1 MPNNLEEIKQAA
13 SAQLDKTKPANII
26 GTIDTR
32 SPPYIIRW
40 KTIYVVG
47 GN

>member
-13 SAQLDKTKPANII
+13 SAQLDKTKPATII

-32 SPPYIIRW
+32 SPPYIIRL
-40 KTIYVVG
+40 KTSYVARG
-47 GN
+47 C